1 MTGPWRWGAAQRRD
15 SAPGQ
20 LQEARSDQ
28 QLLADHIGGDP
39 RAFTELVRRHSD
51 RMWAVALRTTRDPED
66 AADALQEALLSAHR
80 AAESFRADAEV
91 STWLH
96 RIVVNS
102 CLDRL
107 RRRSARPTVS
117 LDSDDVAEPADQHDR
132 LAEQDMRM
140 IVHRALLQIPLDQR
154 AAIVAVDVEGY
165 SVAEAARILGVAEG
179 TVKSRC
185 ARGRVKLAVLLGH
198 LRSGEPATVR
208 NPEPLRRVETS
219 GKPRRE
225 EDR

>member
-1 MTGPWRWGAAQRRD
+1 MVTTLDRD
-15 SAPGQ
+15 FT
-20 LQEARSDQ
+20 D
-28 QLLADHIGGDP
+28 LADLTDRELLSAHCAGDAD
-39 RAFTELVRRHSD
+39 AFGELFRRHKD
-51 RMWAVALRTTRDPED
+51 RMWAVALRTCGDRELASDCLQD
-66 AADALQEALLSAHR
+66 AFLAAFRRAD
-80 AAESFRADAEV
+80 SFRGDSAV
-91 STWLH
+91 TTWLH
-96 RIVVNS
+96 RIVVNA

-132 LAEQDMRM
+132 LAEQDTRM

-198 LRSGEPATVR
+198 LRSGEPPTVR

-219 GKPRRE
+219 GKPMRE